1 MNDPTITTTE
11 LRRPDKL
18 QPKPESK
25 PEFAEQQELDSSPVG
40 DWEVKVSLWNKIK
53 VALKVI
59 ELINL
64 LRGINMKNWKTTL
77 GAIVAGAATVLQALG
92 IVEIPAEVQTG
103 IMSVA
108 LFIIGIFA
116 KDATPKAE

>member
-1 MNDPTITTTE
+1 MNDPTITPTE
-11 LRRPDKL
+11 LRKPDKL
-18 QPKPESK
+18 QPKPEPK

>member
-1 MNDPTITTTE
+1 MNDPTITPTE
-11 LRRPDKL
+11 LRKPDKL
-18 QPKPESK
+18 QPKPEPK

-116 KDATPKAE
+116 KDATPKDE

>member
-1 MNDPTITTTE
+1 
-11 LRRPDKL
+11 
-18 QPKPESK
+18 
-25 PEFAEQQELDSSPVG
+25 
-40 DWEVKVSLWNKIK
+40 
-53 VALKVI
+53 
-59 ELINL
+59 
-64 LRGINMKNWKTTL
+64 MKNWKTTL